1 LICLVALTGGG
12 CTTNQQQIIAGPT
25 LPGNNQVFPP
35 PSFWLTE
42 PAPSPFV
49 NSTSFTVALPEEE
62 TLLVNI
68 QTATGVIVRH
78 LFGEMI
84 FSGYHELTWDGKN
97 DAGARCEVGF
107 YYITAQA
114 GPYRSSQIVKLQR

>member
-1 LICLVALTGGG
+1 M
-12 CTTNQQQIIAGPT
+12 N
-25 LPGNNQVFPP
+25 PP
-35 PSFWLTE
+35 ASFWLTE
-42 PAPSPFV
+42 PSPSPFV
-49 NSTSFTVALPEEE
+49 NSTSLTVALPERE

-78 LFGEMI
+78 LYGEMT
-84 FSGYHELTWDGKN
+84 FAGYHGFTWDGKN